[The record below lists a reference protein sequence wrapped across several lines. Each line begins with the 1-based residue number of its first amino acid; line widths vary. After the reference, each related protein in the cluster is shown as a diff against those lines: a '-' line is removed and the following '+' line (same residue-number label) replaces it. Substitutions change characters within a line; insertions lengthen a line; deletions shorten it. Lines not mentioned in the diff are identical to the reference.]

1 MNSRSSFWTY
11 IHTVCI
17 VIITSMWTYF
27 LKVVEK
33 VRSYAC
39 NYNMGKKRASG
50 ADVSL
55 LSHVILIHDCHQFF
69 YSPTHLP
76 EEDMPPSEQQLLY
89 KCFCHR
95 YRKRYRHKENY
106 PKALCWIL
114 WLSGK
119 ANTNF
124 HVYYIALWR
133 GGCSKWTGHI
143 CWIFWYYHTAYTHQ
157 DAEINQIFICYA
169 WWMTNFHQVLQFYQM
184 NYEVSVLGSM

>member
-1 MNSRSSFWTY
+1 
-11 IHTVCI
+11 
-17 VIITSMWTYF
+17 MWTYF

-55 LSHVILIHDCHQFF
+55 LSPVILIHDCPQFF

-95 YRKRYRHKENY
+95 CRGRNRHTRRTIQKHYAEF
-106 PKALCWIL
+106 C
-114 WLSGK
+114 
-119 ANTNF
+119 
-124 HVYYIALWR
+124 
-133 GGCSKWTGHI
+133 GCQVRPT
-143 CWIFWYYHTAYTHQ
+143 
-157 DAEINQIFICYA
+157 QIFMYIILHCEGVAAVNGQGIYA
-169 WWMTNFHQVLQFYQM
+169 GYFDITTQTTLIKMPK
-184 NYEVSVLGSM
+184 